1 MLFSIQF
8 QNKEIRMLLLVLTFF
23 SFAFLLVSLR
33 FWFFH
38 SPSFITFPHIF
49 QSFAISSSLIVF
61 IFSFFF
67 AFHHRPPSLHSSP
80 SIFFIWR
87 LTRCVQIKKQHEIYV
102 LFAIHNCSLFE
113 CHNHWGFRCAN
124 ICVQLKSLNWIKKK
138 ILHIW

>member
-8 QNKEIRMLLLVLTFF
+8 QNKEMRMLLLVLTFF

-61 IFSFFF
+61 IFSFFLLF
-67 AFHHRPPSLHSSP
+67 IIALLLYTLLYQFSS
-80 SIFFIWR
+80 FEGLLDACKLKNNMKF
-87 LTRCVQIKKQHEIYV
+87 TY
-102 LFAIHNCSLFE
+102 CSLFTIAHCSNVTIIE
-113 CHNHWGFRCAN
+113 VFV
-124 ICVQLKSLNWIKKK
+124 VQIFVFSWKAWIG
-138 ILHIW
+138 